1 MSVAFNPFL
10 KFSHILLYGT
20 ESRFCFFGF
29 FFGFFV
35 FVCLFCFVVVLWFWE
50 GKYSIN

>member
-10 KFSHILLYGT
+10 KFSHILPDT
-20 ESRFCFFGF
+20 
-29 FFGFFV
+29 FV
-35 FVCLFCFVVVLWFWE
+35 ALSHVFLFVCLFCFVVLWFWE